1 MRVTVALL
9 SFEHGVI
16 RQVIDVLGE
25 VIKRQ
30 ATGKHRDQVVQIVEF
45 LDKYMD
51 RFHHKKEERFIFP
64 FASEADGTLETEVK
78 RLLSDH
84 RKARRIIGSL
94 QLEVE
99 RTAFNEP
106 VFDKQALLLVKHVQ
120 THVQH
125 EENSV
130 FPRIEELLSLEQDE
144 AIYRKFEEFTLKKF
158 GPDFHRQNEDFSF
171 KVQEDLLGPGYYE
184 GIV

>member
-9 SFEHGVI
+9 SYEHGVI
-16 RQVIDVLGE
+16 RQVTDVLGE
-25 VIKRQ
+25 VVKRQ
-30 ATGKHRDQVVQIVEF
+30 ATGRHRDRVVEIVGF
-45 LDKYMD
+45 LDSYMD
-51 RFHHKKEERFIFP
+51 KLHHKKEERFMFP
-64 FASEADGTLETEVK
+64 FASEASEALEAEVR
-78 RLLSDH
+78 RLLTDH

-94 QLEVE
+94 ELEVE
-99 RTAFNEP
+99 RPAFNEQ
-106 VFDKQALLLVKHVQ
+106 VFDKQALLLVKHIQ

-171 KVQEDLLGPGYYE
+171 KVQEEVLGPGHYE